1 MSDDKN
7 QSQVPFDSRPSQP
20 TTAEETQGTQ
30 PLQPLPQQPIQETQ
44 PLPTQPAP
52 EEQPTQ
58 AIPSFAQQPTSVFPP
73 AADATQPMQPAQ
85 PAQPQYPAAN
95 VPLPCT
101 AAPTGAAPAAQSNGV
116 PNGAAPYPPQ
126 PGVPGAPVPGAP
138 GVPYPPQ
145 PNGQQPYYPR
155 AGKWN
160 VCAIIGFIL
169 AFLFSLIGLIL
180 SIVGLNQIKR
190 THEKG
195 RGLAIAGIIISIIMM
210 VGGGVGAYYTVS
222 QAMKVASSQSATAK
236 GGTSSDQIGEDLDKG
251 LDELEQDD
259 SAGLDGT
266 GSDGTDGDSTT
277 DGTDSGSDDAFDYRY
292 PSMSEMVADPT
303 FQSEMQSSIGS
314 SFDGTGATVTTRAE
328 GDTLVIDIHLPAQ
341 YDAAASELAAQLA
354 STSDQAI
361 QPMADSLPDMVKTTG
376 PAQARMYVHTDA
388 QTIFDKTYTASSSS
402 AQ

>member
-20 TTAEETQGTQ
+20 TTAEETQATQ

-58 AIPSFAQQPTSVFPP
+58 AIPSFAQQPTSMFPP
-73 AADATQPMQPAQ
+73 AAQP
-85 PAQPQYPAAN
+85 
-95 VPLPCT
+95 
-101 AAPTGAAPAAQSNGV
+101 SGV
-116 PNGAAPYPPQ
+116 PNGVAPYPPQ
-126 PGVPGAPVPGAP
+126 PGVPGGVPGTPGVPGAPVPGAP

-169 AFLFSLIGLIL
+169 AFLFALIGLIL
-180 SIVGLNQIKR
+180 SIIGLNQIKR

-210 VGGGVGAYYTVS
+210 IGGGVGAYYTVS

-236 GGTSSDQIGEDLDKG
+236 GGTSSDQIGKDLDKG

-259 SAGLDGT
+259 SASSSDGT
-266 GSDGTDGDSTT
+266 GSDGTSGDDSTT
-277 DGTDSGSDDAFDYRY
+277 DGDSTGSDDAFDYRY

-341 YDAAASELAAQLA
+341 YDAAASQLAAQLA

>member
-1 MSDDKN
+1 MSDDKD
-7 QSQVPFDSRPSQP
+7 QPQVPFDSRPSQP
-20 TTAEETQGTQ
+20 TTAEETQATQ

-52 EEQPTQ
+52 QEQPTQ

-73 AADATQPMQPAQ
+73 AAQP
-85 PAQPQYPAAN
+85 
-95 VPLPCT
+95 
-101 AAPTGAAPAAQSNGV
+101 NGV
-116 PNGAAPYPPQ
+116 PNGTAPYPPQ
-126 PGVPGAPVPGAP
+126 PGAPVPGAP

-160 VCAIIGFIL
+160 VCAIIGFIF

-210 VGGGVGAYYTVS
+210 VGGGVVTYTAFS
-222 QAMKVASSQSATAK
+222 QAMKAASSQSTTAK
-236 GGTSSDQIGEDLDKG
+236 SGTSSDQIDKDLDKG

-259 SAGLDGT
+259 SASSSDGT
-266 GSDGTDGDSTT
+266 GSDGTSGDDSTT
-277 DGTDSGSDDAFDYRY
+277 DSDSTGSDDAFDYRY

-402 AQ
+402 E

>member
-20 TTAEETQGTQ
+20 TTAEETQVTQ

-73 AADATQPMQPAQ
+73 AAQP
-85 PAQPQYPAAN
+85 
-95 VPLPCT
+95 
-101 AAPTGAAPAAQSNGV
+101 NGV

-126 PGVPGAPVPGAP
+126 PGVPGGVPGTPGVPGAPVPGAP
-138 GVPYPPQ
+138 GAPYPPQ

-210 VGGGVGAYYTVS
+210 IGGGVGAYYTVS

-341 YDAAASELAAQLA
+341 YDAAASQLAAQLA

-402 AQ
+402 EQ